1 MKLKHIFMAAA
12 ALVLGSC
19 SKEIVYPKPEA
30 VQAEEVTLTKILSSK
45 AEWVETTRV
54 FTLELGT
61 EGVSGSEGKY
71 SGSGSVLSLTILG
84 NKYYME
90 TATYTATTS
99 DAPRN
104 GCYIS
109 DQTSY
114 VRVGGSSDKSSVVDG
129 DLCASSDGKYYYF
142 FGQLKLENETFV
154 KVSAKVE
161 LEYPYEKMP
170 EVEVFYEVT
179 EDVSVPDG
187 SSVEVH
193 AFSVKNGEDVLG
205 YFEITTA
212 PGGKVET
219 GDYVSTEYATRDNL
233 TNVLCNGWSFPAW
246 GIGGGSFAVD
256 ASGTQQYIGAGEIVK
271 VERKD
276 EKTII
281 FTWGDIV
288 LKGKLK

>member
-1 MKLKHIFMAAA
+1 MKLKYIFIAAA
-12 ALVLGSC
+12 ALGLGSC

-30 VQAEEVTLTKILSSK
+30 VQAEEVTLTKVLYSK

-54 FTLELGT
+54 FTLELGN

-114 VRVGGSSDKSSVVDG
+114 IRVGGSSDKYSVVDG

-142 FGQLKLENETFV
+142 FGHLKLENETFV
-154 KVSAKVE
+154 KVNAKVE

-179 EDVSVPDG
+179 EAVSVPDG

-193 AFSVKNGEDVLG
+193 AFSVKNGDDVLG

-212 PGGKVET
+212 PGGKVES
-219 GDYVSTEYATRDNL
+219 GDYVSTEYATNNNL

-246 GIGGGSFAVD
+246 GIAGGSFAVD
-256 ASGTQQYIGAGEIVK
+256 ASGTLQYIGPGEIVK